1 MSEKLFFSQDILDV
15 WCGEEKV
22 SVDGEMLTINR
33 TPPSKFRLIPAYRI
47 MKVAGDGS
55 DPKKW
60 VNKVKTREEL
70 EQAGAEVYM
79 NSILYGD
86 TAYDA
91 EYGYLADPI
100 AQTKKE
106 EKSDETLLTE
116 FLLKNL

>member
-1 MSEKLFFSQDILDV
+1 MSEKLFFSQDILDA
-15 WCGEEKV
+15 WCEEEKV
-22 SVDGEMLTINR
+22 SVEGEILTINR

-47 MKVAGDGS
+47 TQVAGGGP

-70 EQAGAEVYM
+70 EKAGADVYM
-79 NSILYGD
+79 NSIVIGE
-86 TAYDA
+86 TAYDG
-91 EYGYLADPI
+91 EYGYLAEPM
-100 AQTKKE
+100 AAGKKE

>member
-22 SVDGEMLTINR
+22 KVEGEMLTINR
-33 TPPSKFRLIPAYRI
+33 NPPTNFRLIPAYRI
-47 MKVAGDGS
+47 ISIAGGGEDLQ
-55 DPKKW
+55 KW

-70 EQAGAEVYM
+70 EAAGADVYM
-79 NSILYGD
+79 NSVLIGD

-91 EYGYLADPI
+91 EYGYLAEPI
-100 AQTKKE
+100 KAEKKE
-106 EKSDETLLTE
+106 EKTDDALLTE